1 MTKMRMK
8 RNELN
13 DEICSSCRKAES
25 VFYRYSIPEDDI
37 EDLSH
42 EVFVAAYADIDK
54 LKDENKLGAWIR
66 GIARNKARKYWDE
79 AKRKRS
85 CSLDSEEGKAAL
97 EAARHSRIY
106 PENSVQ
112 YETLAAEETLRS
124 ARDALTRM
132 NSKALEIIMLH
143 DIKGYSLKEVSEIEG
158 IKYATVRTVY
168 NRSKKKLREMMEDRD
183 IPEY

>member
-1 MTKMRMK
+1 MRMK

-13 DEICSSCRKAES
+13 DEICSSCRRAET
-25 VFYRYSIPEDDI
+25 VFYRYSIPEEDI

-42 EVFVAAYADIDK
+42 EVFVAAYAEIDK
-54 LKDENKLGAWIR
+54 LKDETKLGAWVR
-66 GIARNKARKYWDE
+66 GIARNKARKYWESE

-85 CSLDSEEGKAAL
+85 CSLDSEEGKAAVI
-97 EAARHSRIY
+97 AAQSGSMSA
-106 PENSVQ
+106 ENSVQ
-112 YETLAAEETLRS
+112 YEMLAAEETLRS